1 MTKTIIITSKKNY
14 LNDTIDNIML
24 GAYEYIPASYAVT
37 GCISA
42 VIQFNSGRD
51 SKQIV
56 NLVVK
61 EVDREFADI
70 KIKGKKDSIYSFLNR
85 VIAETDILEKF
96 NIKF

>member
-1 MTKTIIITSKKNY
+1 MTKTIVITSKKNY
-14 LNDTIDNIML
+14 LHDTLENIAL
-24 GAYEYIPASYAVT
+24 GTYEYIPASYAVT
-37 GCISA
+37 GFTSA
-42 VIQFNSGRD
+42 VIQFNSGCD
-51 SKQIV
+51 SKQTV

-70 KIKGKKDSIYSFLNR
+70 RIKGKKDSIYLFLNR

>member
-14 LNDTIDNIML
+14 LNDTYSNIIL
-24 GAYEYIPASYAVT
+24 GAYEYIPVSYAVT
-37 GCISA
+37 GFTSA
-42 VIQFNSGRD
+42 VIQFNNGRD
-51 SKQIV
+51 SKQTV

-70 KIKGKKDSIYSFLNR
+70 RLKGKKDSIYSFLNQ
-85 VIAETDILEKF
+85 VVAETDVLEKF